1 LKELQIIQT
10 VLKHLKTNLRR
21 GVSTMKIKIKS
32 SSVLAQH
39 CKSGSNRRLLA
50 IHTRTETDKGTD
62 RSDFGTI

>member
-1 LKELQIIQT
+1 
-10 VLKHLKTNLRR
+10 
-21 GVSTMKIKIKS
+21 MKIKIKS